1 MRLFVISADAP
12 DRSQKLIERN
22 DLKFAFLSDRERTV
36 IRDYGVLH
44 AGGGPSGEDIAL
56 PAYFLIDRDG
66 RILWRRVAA
75 RIQDRP
81 DPREV
86 LSILREKLK

>member
-1 MRLFVISADAP
+1 MMVVSADGP
-12 DRSQKLIERN
+12 ERSQQVIDRN
-22 DLKFAFLSDRERTV
+22 DLKFTFLSDRERAV

-56 PAYFLIDRDG
+56 PAQFLIDRDG
-66 RILWRRVAA
+66 RILWRRVAG

-81 DPREV
+81 GPKEV
-86 LSILREKLK
+86 LGVLREKLTK